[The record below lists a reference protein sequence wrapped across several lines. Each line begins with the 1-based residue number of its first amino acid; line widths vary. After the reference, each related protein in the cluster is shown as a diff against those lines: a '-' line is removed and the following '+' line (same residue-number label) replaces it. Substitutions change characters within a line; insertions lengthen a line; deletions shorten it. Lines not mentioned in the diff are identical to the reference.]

1 MGIIIHVDIDA
12 FYASV
17 EELDDNRI
25 IGKPVVVGGKS
36 NHGVVTT
43 ANYVARKYGIHSAMP
58 MYMAKNLCD
67 HLIIKPMRRDRY
79 LEKSREV
86 FEVLKT
92 YTDKIEKV
100 SIDESY
106 LDVTGLGYD
115 ENIVYELQKN
125 IFNKTGLSV
134 SVGLSYNK
142 FLAKLASDWNKPN
155 GVMIIRESDIP
166 EILFPLDIRKVHGIG
181 RKSEEKLRN
190 IGINKVE
197 DLYGL
202 SDEFLANMFKK
213 SGEEIYNRIRGV
225 DNREVTPNTMRK
237 SLGTEL
243 TFEATKNKNVLI
255 NYLKEFAKE
264 VSEDLIVKE
273 ISGYTLTLKMKNEKF
288 KVKTRSKTYDN
299 AIYEEEDIL
308 NKSIEIFDEAYEGEK
323 LRLIGI
329 TVSNL
334 VDLNIRQL
342 SFFSRRKNEKN

>member
-17 EELDDNRI
+17 EELDDKSI
-25 IGKPVVVGGKS
+25 IGKPLVVGGRS

-43 ANYVARKYGIHSAMP
+43 ANYIARDYGIHSAMP

-67 HLIIKPMRRDRY
+67 HLIIKPMRRERY

-86 FEVLKT
+86 FDILKS

-106 LDVTGLGYD
+106 LDLSGLSYD
-115 ENIVYELQKN
+115 ENIVYDIQRKV
-125 IFNKTGLSV
+125 FDKTGLSV

-142 FLAKLASDWNKPN
+142 FLAKLASDWNKPK
-155 GVMIIRESDIP
+155 GVMIIRESDMP

-181 RKSEEKLRN
+181 SKSEKKLRN

-197 DLYGL
+197 DLYNL
-202 SDEFLANMFKK
+202 SYDFLANMLKK
-213 SGEEIYNRIRGV
+213 SGEEIYNRIRGI
-225 DNREVTPNTMRK
+225 DKREVTPNAVRK
-237 SLGTEL
+237 SLGTES
-243 TFEATKNKNVLI
+243 TFEATKNRSELI
-255 NYLKEFAKE
+255 NYLREFSRE

-273 ISGYTLTLKMKNEKF
+273 ISGYTLTLKMKNENF
-288 KVKTRSKTYDN
+288 KVKTRSKTYDT
-299 AIYEEEDIL
+299 AIYEKDDIL
-308 NKSIEIFDEAYEGEK
+308 NKSLEIFDEAYDGEK

-342 SFFSRRKNEKN
+342 SFFNRGRNGEN

>member
-17 EELDDNRI
+17 EELDDKSI
-25 IGKPVVVGGKS
+25 IGKPLVVGGRS

-43 ANYVARKYGIHSAMP
+43 ANYIARDYGIHSAMP

-67 HLIIKPMRRDRY
+67 HLIIKPMRRERY

-86 FEVLKT
+86 FDILKS

-106 LDVTGLGYD
+106 LDLSGLSYD
-115 ENIVYELQKN
+115 ENIVYDIQRKVFE
-125 IFNKTGLSV
+125 KTGLSV

-142 FLAKLASDWNKPN
+142 FLAKLASDWNKPK
-155 GVMIIRESDIP
+155 GVMIIRESDMP

-181 RKSEEKLRN
+181 SKSEKKLRN

-197 DLYGL
+197 DLYNL
-202 SDEFLANMFKK
+202 SYDFLANMLKK
-213 SGEEIYNRIRGV
+213 SGEEIYNRIRGI
-225 DNREVTPNTMRK
+225 DKREVTPNAVRK
-237 SLGTEL
+237 SLGTES
-243 TFEATKNKNVLI
+243 TFEATKNISELI
-255 NYLKEFAKE
+255 NYLREFSRE

-273 ISGYTLTLKMKNEKF
+273 ISGYTLTLKMKNENF
-288 KVKTRSKTYDN
+288 KVKTRSKTYDT
-299 AIYEEEDIL
+299 AIYEKDDIL
-308 NKSIEIFDEAYEGEK
+308 NKSLEIFDEAYDGEK

-342 SFFSRRKNEKN
+342 SFFNRGRNGEN

>member
-17 EELDDNRI
+17 EELDDNSI
-25 IGKPVVVGGKS
+25 IGKPLVVGGRS

-43 ANYVARKYGIHSAMP
+43 ANYLARNYGIHSAMP

-67 HLIIKPMRRDRY
+67 HLIIKPMRRERY

-86 FEVLKT
+86 FDVLKT
-92 YTDKIEKV
+92 YTKKIEKV

-115 ENIVYELQKN
+115 ENIVYDLQRDV
-125 IFNKTGLSV
+125 FNKTGLNV

-142 FLAKLASDWNKPN
+142 FLAKLASDWNKPK
-155 GVMIIRESDIP
+155 GIMIIREADMP

-181 RKSEEKLRN
+181 DKSEKKLRN

-197 DLYGL
+197 DLYDL
-202 SDEFLANMFKK
+202 SYDFLVNIFKK
-213 SGEEIYNRIRGV
+213 SGEEIYNRIRGI
-225 DNREVTPNTMRK
+225 DNREVTPNAVRK
-237 SLGTEL
+237 SLGTES
-243 TFEATKNKNVLI
+243 TFEATKNKEELI
-255 NYLKEFAKE
+255 NHLKDFSKE

-273 ISGYTLTLKMKNEKF
+273 ISGYTLTLKMKNENF
-288 KVKTRSKTYDN
+288 KVKTRSRTYEA

-308 NKSIEIFDEAYEGEK
+308 NKTLEIFNETYDGEK

-342 SFFSRRKNEKN
+342 SFFN

>member
-17 EELDDNRI
+17 EELDDKSI

-43 ANYVARKYGIHSAMP
+43 ANYIAREYGIHSAMP

-67 HLIIKPMRRDRY
+67 HLIIKPMRRQRY

-92 YTDKIEKV
+92 YTNKIEKV

-106 LDVTGLGYD
+106 LDISGLGYEED
-115 ENIVYELQKN
+115 IVYKLQEDVYK
-125 IFNKTGLSV
+125 KTGLNV
-134 SVGLSYNK
+134 SCGLSYNK
-142 FLAKLASDWNKPN
+142 FLAKLASDWNKPR
-155 GVMIIRESDIP
+155 GVKIIREEDLP

-181 RKSEEKLRN
+181 NKTEKKLRN
-190 IGINKVE
+190 IGINTVE
-197 DLYGL
+197 DLYSL
-202 SDEFLANMFKK
+202 SYEFLTTMFKK
-213 SGEEIYNRIRGV
+213 SGEEIYKRIRGI
-225 DNREVTPNTMRK
+225 DNREVTPNTVRK
-237 SLGTEL
+237 SLGTES
-243 TFEATKNKNVLI
+243 TFEVTSKREELI
-255 NYLKEFAKE
+255 NYLKEFARE
-264 VSEDLIVKE
+264 ISEDLIVKE
-273 ISGYTLTLKMKNEKF
+273 ISGYTLTLKMKNENF
-288 KVKTRSKTYDN
+288 KIKTRSKTYDE
-299 AIYEEEDIL
+299 AIYAEDDIL
-308 NKSIEIFDEAYEGEK
+308 KKSLEIFEEVYNGEK

-342 SFFSRRKNEKN
+342 TFFKS

>member
-36 NHGVVTT
+36 NRGVVTT

-92 YTDKIEKV
+92 YTDKIERV

-106 LDVTGLGYD
+106 LDITGLGYD
-115 ENIVYELQKN
+115 ENIVYELQRN
-125 IFNKTGLSV
+125 VFNKTGLSV

-202 SDEFLANMFKK
+202 SYEFLANMFKK

-225 DNREVTPNTMRK
+225 DKREVTPNTMRK
-237 SLGTEL
+237 SLGTES
-243 TFEATKNKNVLI
+243 TFEATKNKNELI

-342 SFFSRRKNEKN
+342 SFFSRRKNGKN

>member
-17 EELDDNRI
+17 EELDDKSIR
-25 IGKPVVVGGKS
+25 GKALVVGGNS
-36 NHGVVTT
+36 NHGIVTT
-43 ANYVARKYGIHSAMP
+43 ANYKAREYGIHSAMP

-67 HLIIKPMRRDRY
+67 NLIVKPMRRQRY

-106 LDVTGLGYD
+106 LDISDLSYGEDIAYKLQED
-115 ENIVYELQKN
+115 VYK
-125 IFNKTGLSV
+125 KTGLTV
-134 SVGLSYNK
+134 SCGLSYNK
-142 FLAKLASDWNKPN
+142 FLAKLASDWNKPR
-155 GVMIIRESDIP
+155 GVKIIREEDMP

-181 RKSEEKLRN
+181 NKTEKRLRN
-190 IGINKVE
+190 IGINTVE
-197 DLYGL
+197 DLYSL
-202 SDEFLANMFKK
+202 SYDFLTSSFKK
-213 SGEEIYNRIRGV
+213 SGEEIYKRIRGI
-225 DNREVTPNTMRK
+225 DKREVTPNTVRK
-237 SLGTEL
+237 SLGTET
-243 TFEATKNKNVLI
+243 TFEVTSKREELLA
-255 NYLKEFAKE
+255 YLRDFARE

-273 ISGYTLTLKMKNEKF
+273 ISGYTLTLKMKNENF
-288 KVKTRSKTYDN
+288 KIKTRSRT
-299 AIYEEEDIL
+299 YEESIYDEDDIFK
-308 NKSIEIFDEAYEGEK
+308 KSLEIFDESYEGEK

-342 SFFSRRKNEKN
+342 TFFK

>member
-202 SDEFLANMFKK
+202 SYEFLANMFKK

-237 SLGTEL
+237 SLGTES
-243 TFEATKNKNVLI
+243 TFEATKNKNELI

-264 VSEDLIVKE
+264 VSEDLVVKE

-342 SFFSRRKNEKN
+342 SFFNGRKNGKN

>member
-17 EELDDNRI
+17 EELDDKSI
-25 IGKPVVVGGKS
+25 KGKALVVGGNS
-36 NHGVVTT
+36 NHGIVTT
-43 ANYVARKYGIHSAMP
+43 ANYKAREYGIHSAMP

-67 HLIIKPMRRDRY
+67 NLIVKPMRRQRY

-106 LDVTGLGYD
+106 LDISGLSYGEDIAYKLQED
-115 ENIVYELQKN
+115 VYK
-125 IFNKTGLSV
+125 KTGLTV
-134 SVGLSYNK
+134 SCGLSYNK
-142 FLAKLASDWNKPN
+142 FLAKLASDWNKPR
-155 GVMIIRESDIP
+155 GVKIIREEDMP

-181 RKSEEKLRN
+181 NKTEKRLRN
-190 IGINKVE
+190 IGINTVE
-197 DLYGL
+197 DLYSL
-202 SDEFLANMFKK
+202 SYDFLTSIFKK
-213 SGEEIYNRIRGV
+213 SGEEIYKRIRGI
-225 DNREVTPNTMRK
+225 DKREVTPNTVRK
-237 SLGTEL
+237 SLGTET
-243 TFEATKNKNVLI
+243 TFEVTSKREELLA
-255 NYLKEFAKE
+255 YLRDFARE

-273 ISGYTLTLKMKNEKF
+273 ISGYTLTLKMKNENF
-288 KVKTRSKTYDN
+288 KIKTRSRT
-299 AIYEEEDIL
+299 YEESIYDEDDIFK
-308 NKSIEIFDEAYEGEK
+308 KSLEIFDESYEGEK

-342 SFFSRRKNEKN
+342 TFFK

>member
-17 EELDDNRI
+17 EELDDKSI
-25 IGKPVVVGGKS
+25 IGKPLVVGGRS

-43 ANYVARKYGIHSAMP
+43 ANYIARDYGIHSAMP

-67 HLIIKPMRRDRY
+67 HLIIKPMRRERY

-86 FEVLKT
+86 FDVLKT

-106 LDVTGLGYD
+106 LDLSGLSYD
-115 ENIVYELQKN
+115 ENIVYDIQRKVFE
-125 IFNKTGLSV
+125 KTGLNV

-142 FLAKLASDWNKPN
+142 FLAKLASDWNKPK
-155 GVMIIRESDIP
+155 GVMIIRESDMP

-181 RKSEEKLRN
+181 SKSEKKLRN

-197 DLYGL
+197 DLYNL
-202 SDEFLANMFKK
+202 SYDFLANMLKK
-213 SGEEIYNRIRGV
+213 SGEEIYNRIRGI
-225 DNREVTPNTMRK
+225 DKREVTPNAVRK
-237 SLGTEL
+237 SLGTES
-243 TFEATKNKNVLI
+243 TFEATKNRSELI
-255 NYLKEFAKE
+255 NYLREFSRE

-273 ISGYTLTLKMKNEKF
+273 ISGYTLTLKMKNENF
-288 KVKTRSKTYDN
+288 KVKTRSKTYDT
-299 AIYEEEDIL
+299 AIYEKDDIL
-308 NKSIEIFDEAYEGEK
+308 NKSLEIFDEAYDGEK

-342 SFFSRRKNEKN
+342 SFFNRGRNGEN

>member
-36 NHGVVTT
+36 NRGVVTT

-86 FEVLKT
+86 FEVLKN
-92 YTDKIEKV
+92 YTDKIERV

-106 LDVTGLGYD
+106 LDITGLGYD
-115 ENIVYELQKN
+115 ENIVYELQRN
-125 IFNKTGLSV
+125 VFNKTGLSV

-166 EILFPLDIRKVHGIG
+166 EILFPLEIRKVHGIG

-202 SDEFLANMFKK
+202 SYEFLANMFKK

-237 SLGTEL
+237 SLGTES
-243 TFEATKNKNVLI
+243 TFEATKNKNELI

-342 SFFSRRKNEKN
+342 SFFSRRKNGKN

>member
-17 EELDDNRI
+17 EELDDKSI
-25 IGKPVVVGGKS
+25 KGKALVVGGNS
-36 NHGVVTT
+36 NHGIVTT
-43 ANYVARKYGIHSAMP
+43 ANYKAREYGIHSAMP

-67 HLIIKPMRRDRY
+67 NLIVKPMRRQRY

-106 LDVTGLGYD
+106 LDISGLSYGEDIAYKLQED
-115 ENIVYELQKN
+115 VYK
-125 IFNKTGLSV
+125 KTGLTV
-134 SVGLSYNK
+134 SCGLSYNK
-142 FLAKLASDWNKPN
+142 FLAKLASDWNKPR
-155 GVMIIRESDIP
+155 GVKIIREEDMP

-181 RKSEEKLRN
+181 NKTEKRLRN
-190 IGINKVE
+190 IGINTVE
-197 DLYGL
+197 DLYSL
-202 SDEFLANMFKK
+202 SYDFLTSSFKK
-213 SGEEIYNRIRGV
+213 SGEEIYKRIRGI
-225 DNREVTPNTMRK
+225 DKREVTPNTVRK
-237 SLGTEL
+237 SLGTET
-243 TFEATKNKNVLI
+243 TFEVTSKREELLA
-255 NYLKEFAKE
+255 YLRDFARE

-273 ISGYTLTLKMKNEKF
+273 ISGYTLTLKMKNENF
-288 KVKTRSKTYDN
+288 KIKTRSRT
-299 AIYEEEDIL
+299 YEESIYDEDDIFK
-308 NKSIEIFDEAYEGEK
+308 KSLEIFDESYEGEK

-342 SFFSRRKNEKN
+342 TFFK

>member
-17 EELDDNRI
+17 EELDDKSI
-25 IGKPVVVGGKS
+25 IGKPLVVGGRS

-43 ANYVARKYGIHSAMP
+43 ANYIARDYGIHSAMP

-67 HLIIKPMRRDRY
+67 HLIIKPMRRERY

-86 FEVLKT
+86 FDILKS

-106 LDVTGLGYD
+106 LDLSGLSYD
-115 ENIVYELQKN
+115 ENIVYDIQRKVFE
-125 IFNKTGLSV
+125 KTGLSV

-142 FLAKLASDWNKPN
+142 FLAKLASDWNKPK
-155 GVMIIRESDIP
+155 GVMIIRESDMP

-181 RKSEEKLRN
+181 SKSEKKLRN

-197 DLYGL
+197 DLYNL
-202 SDEFLANMFKK
+202 SYDFLANMLKK
-213 SGEEIYNRIRGV
+213 SGEEIYNRIRGI
-225 DNREVTPNTMRK
+225 DKREVTPNSVRK
-237 SLGTEL
+237 SLGTES
-243 TFEATKNKNVLI
+243 TFEATKNRSELI
-255 NYLKEFAKE
+255 NYLREFSRE

-273 ISGYTLTLKMKNEKF
+273 ISGYTLTLKMKNENF
-288 KVKTRSKTYDN
+288 KVKTRSKTYDI
-299 AIYEEEDIL
+299 AIYEKDDIL
-308 NKSIEIFDEAYEGEK
+308 NKSLEIFDEAYDGEK

-342 SFFSRRKNEKN
+342 SFFNRGRNGEN

>member
-17 EELDDNRI
+17 EELDDKSIR
-25 IGKPVVVGGKS
+25 GKALVVGGNS
-36 NHGVVTT
+36 NHGIVTT
-43 ANYVARKYGIHSAMP
+43 ANYKAREYGIHSAMP

-67 HLIIKPMRRDRY
+67 NLIVKPMRRQRY

-106 LDVTGLGYD
+106 LDISGLSYGEDIAYKLQED
-115 ENIVYELQKN
+115 VYK
-125 IFNKTGLSV
+125 KTGLTV
-134 SVGLSYNK
+134 SCGLSYNK
-142 FLAKLASDWNKPN
+142 FLAKLASDWNKPR
-155 GVMIIRESDIP
+155 GVKIIREEDMP

-181 RKSEEKLRN
+181 NKTEKRLRN
-190 IGINKVE
+190 IGINTVE
-197 DLYGL
+197 DLYSL
-202 SDEFLANMFKK
+202 SYDFLTSSFKK
-213 SGEEIYNRIRGV
+213 SGEEIYKRIRGI
-225 DNREVTPNTMRK
+225 DKREVTPNTVRK
-237 SLGTEL
+237 SLGTET
-243 TFEATKNKNVLI
+243 TFEVTSKREELLA
-255 NYLKEFAKE
+255 YLRDFARE

-273 ISGYTLTLKMKNEKF
+273 ISGYTLTLKMKNENF
-288 KVKTRSKTYDN
+288 KIKTRSRT
-299 AIYEEEDIL
+299 YEESIYDEDDIFK
-308 NKSIEIFDEAYEGEK
+308 KSLEIFDESYEGEK

-342 SFFSRRKNEKN
+342 TFFK

>member
-17 EELDDNRI
+17 EELDDRSI
-25 IGKPVVVGGKS
+25 IGKPVVVGGRS

-43 ANYVARKYGIHSAMP
+43 ANYIARNYGIHSAMP

-67 HLIIKPMRRDRY
+67 HLIIKPMRRERY

-86 FEVLKT
+86 FDVLKK
-92 YTDKIEKV
+92 YTNKIEKV

-106 LDVTGLGYD
+106 LDLTGLGYD
-115 ENIVYELQKN
+115 ESIVYDLQRDVYD
-125 IFNKTGLSV
+125 KTGLSV

-142 FLAKLASDWNKPN
+142 FLAKLSSDWNKPR
-155 GVMIIRESDIP
+155 GVMIIRESDMP

-181 RKSEEKLRN
+181 SKSEKKLRN

-197 DLYGL
+197 DLYNL
-202 SDEFLANMFKK
+202 SYDFLTSMFKK
-213 SGEEIYNRIRGV
+213 SGEEIYYRIRGI
-225 DNREVTPNTMRK
+225 DRREVTPNAVRK
-237 SLGTEL
+237 SLGTES
-243 TFEATKNKNVLI
+243 TFEATKNKDELI
-255 NYLKEFAKE
+255 NYLRDFARE

-273 ISGYTLTLKMKNEKF
+273 ISGYTLTLKMKNENF
-288 KVKTRSKTYDN
+288 KLKTRSRTYDA
-299 AIYEEEDIL
+299 AIYEEEDIF
-308 NKSIEIFDEAYEGEK
+308 NKSLEIFDEAYEGEK

-342 SFFSRRKNEKN
+342 SFFNRGRNGEN

>member
-17 EELDDNRI
+17 EELDDKSI

-43 ANYVARKYGIHSAMP
+43 ANYIAREYGIHSAMP

-67 HLIIKPMRRDRY
+67 HLIIKPMRRQRY

-92 YTDKIEKV
+92 YTNKIEKV

-106 LDVTGLGYD
+106 LDISGLGYEED
-115 ENIVYELQKN
+115 IVYKLQEDVYK
-125 IFNKTGLSV
+125 KTGLNV
-134 SVGLSYNK
+134 SCGLSYNK
-142 FLAKLASDWNKPN
+142 FLAKLASDWNKPR
-155 GVMIIRESDIP
+155 GVKIIREEDLP

-181 RKSEEKLRN
+181 NKTEKKLRN
-190 IGINKVE
+190 IGINTVE
-197 DLYGL
+197 DLYSL
-202 SDEFLANMFKK
+202 SYEFLTTMFKK
-213 SGEEIYNRIRGV
+213 SGEEIYKRIRGI
-225 DNREVTPNTMRK
+225 DNREVTPNTVRK
-237 SLGTEL
+237 SLGTES
-243 TFEATKNKNVLI
+243 TFEVTSKREELI
-255 NYLKEFAKE
+255 NYLKEFARE
-264 VSEDLIVKE
+264 ISEDLIVKE
-273 ISGYTLTLKMKNEKF
+273 ISGYTLTLKMKNENF
-288 KVKTRSKTYDN
+288 KIKTRSKTYDET
-299 AIYEEEDIL
+299 IYEEDDIFK
-308 NKSIEIFDEAYEGEK
+308 KSLEIFEEAYNGEK

-342 SFFSRRKNEKN
+342 TFFKS